1 MARPMNFVAASVAR
15 PAMASSIESSPLLP
29 LLRELLVELPLDH
42 RLGRRWP
49 VYPDGGAESE

>member
-1 MARPMNFVAASVAR
+1 MARPAT
-15 PAMASSIESSPLLP
+15 ASSIESSLLLL

-49 VYPDGGAESE
+49 VYPGGGAEDE

>member
-1 MARPMNFVAASVAR
+1 MARPVT
-15 PAMASSIESSPLLP
+15 ASSIESSLRLL

-49 VYPDGGAESE
+49 VYPGGGAEDE